1 MTLELETAASLA
13 VAGLIGL
20 AVGIEREWSGHAT
33 GPGARFAGVRTFFLL
48 GLLGGVSGLLL
59 REAWTGAAVALLL
72 GGAALVVAAYL
83 AAVRLAKQDAIDGTT
98 EAAALLVLAMAT
110 LAGMGR
116 LRLGAAIAAVVVLA
130 LREKSTIQGLVRRI
144 GEVELRAA
152 LQFAVLA
159 LVLLPILPV
168 GPYGPLGGVR
178 PRELWMVVLLVSG
191 LNFVGYLAQRIAGQT
206 RGSVIAGV
214 LGGLVSSTA
223 VTLAFSRASR
233 EPEAPKRAL
242 ALGVVGACTTLLPRL
257 VALTLVLQP
266 VLAPRVALYL
276 APPFVVGAGLVA
288 YSLLR
293 RPSEPDPARPL
304 PGNPLRLGTAILL
317 AVGFQLTLM
326 VMVAV
331 RGRFGDPG
339 VLASAAVLGLTDM
352 DALTF
357 SMTRLAMEADL
368 VSLAALAMAIGVL
381 SNTLLKATVAV
392 VLGAPA
398 FRRDV
403 AVGLG
408 LMAVGCGVG
417 MLVGR

>member
-1 MTLELETAASLA
+1 MTLEFETAASLA

-48 GLLGGVSGLLL
+48 GLLGGVAGLLL

-83 AAVRLAKQDAIDGTT
+83 AAVRLAERNAIDGTT

-116 LRLGAAIAAVVVLA
+116 LRLGAAMAAVVVLA
-130 LREKSTIQGLVRRI
+130 LREKTTIQGWVRRI

-191 LNFVGYLAQRIAGQT
+191 LNFAGYLAQRIAGQT

-223 VTLAFSRASR
+223 VTLSFSRASR
-233 EPEAPKRAL
+233 EPEAPRRAL
-242 ALGVVGACTTLLPRL
+242 ALGVVGACTTLIPRVVVL
-257 VALTLVLQP
+257 SLVLQP
-266 VLAPRVALYL
+266 ALAPRVALYL
-276 APPFVVGAGLVA
+276 AAPFVVGTALVA

-293 RPSEPDPARPL
+293 GGREADPPRPL
-304 PGNPLRLGTAILL
+304 PGSPLRLGSAILL
-317 AVGFQLTLM
+317 ALGFQLTLM
-326 VMVAV
+326 LMVAV
-331 RGRFGDPG
+331 KDRFGEPG

-357 SMTRLAMEADL
+357 SMTRLAAQADL

-381 SNTLLKATVAV
+381 SNTLLKLTVAL
-392 VLGAPA
+392 VLGAPVY
-398 FRRDV
+398 RRDV

-408 LMAVGCGVG
+408 LMALACVVG
-417 MLVGR
+417 MLAGA